1 MDLDGSARLL
11 GKPLSVGSDFGED
24 AGFAGAGAGS
34 ERNNT
39 DDVVGARTVGAD
51 EGSAGVAHAGR
62 PALAGFAKA
71 DDVIGKAP
79 VLSQKL
85 AGTPDS
91 AGDLLETIS
100 EGLRVTLDQAPSR
113 EHAVLG
119 STVVLASGR
128 HAGGSSVGAGEVDR
142 FSQLHEGNVVV
153 ELFGAVVALMD
164 VDLGDS
170 KVLLGAIASL
180 QVPFTNADGVR
191 TGVLGLTEAVSSAED
206 VLVSNEGTTADV
218 SVTTEAKGNLPG
230 ELAMAGIHAVDDTA
244 AATLLSALLVSRSG
258 GDERQE
264 QANGL
269 HFSI

>member
-1 MDLDGSARLL
+1 VGLRRE
-11 GKPLSVGSDFGED
+11 PRSVGGDLGED
-24 AGFAGAGAGS
+24 AGFAGAGAGT
-34 ERNNT
+34 EGDDT
-39 DDVVGARTVGAD
+39 DDVIAAAVGAD

-62 PALAGFAKA
+62 PSVGFAKA
-71 DDVIGKAP
+71 DNVIGKAI
-79 VLSQKL
+79 VLSEEL

-142 FSQLHEGNVVV
+142 FSELHEGNVVV

-180 QVPFTNADGVR
+180 QVPFTNADGVGS
-191 TGVLGLTEAVSSAED
+191 GVLGLTEAVSSAED

-218 SVTTEAKGNLPG
+218 SVTTEAKGDLPG

-269 HFSI
+269 HFEI